1 MDGIRGPISP
11 IDLYARLG
19 TAAAPILVDVRH
31 ATADPAKDRL
41 IVSAFHRRPQEV
53 GQWSNL
59 APGRP
64 VVVYCA
70 HGHEV
75 SQGVAAALAH
85 NCPPARKEARRG

>member
-1 MDGIRGPISP
+1 
-11 IDLYARLG
+11 
-19 TAAAPILVDVRH
+19 
-31 ATADPAKDRL
+31 
-41 IVSAFHRRPQEV
+41 V

-85 NCPPARKEARRG
+85 NCPPARKEPRRG